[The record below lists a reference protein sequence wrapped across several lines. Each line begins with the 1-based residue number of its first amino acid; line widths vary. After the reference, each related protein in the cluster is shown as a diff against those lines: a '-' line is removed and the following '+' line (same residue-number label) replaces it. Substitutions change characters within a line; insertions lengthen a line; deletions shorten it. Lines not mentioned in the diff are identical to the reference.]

1 MHIACSFYIS
11 IFQRQSPKELKKFV
25 HFAKLTGKEVSAYNP
40 YIRRVRAM
48 EGMTGKEIL
57 NLIDWLKNQGFDN
70 DKIVECIEAV
80 EGKKP
85 ENNTEDKEY

>member
-1 MHIACSFYIS
+1 
-11 IFQRQSPKELKKFV
+11 
-25 HFAKLTGKEVSAYNP
+25 
-40 YIRRVRAM
+40 M

-57 NLIDWLKNQGFDN
+57 NLIDWLKKQGFDN

-85 ENNTEDKEY
+85 ENNTEDKDQLNIGKHLDLQMTFII

>member
-1 MHIACSFYIS
+1 
-11 IFQRQSPKELKKFV
+11 
-25 HFAKLTGKEVSAYNP
+25 
-40 YIRRVRAM
+40 M

-85 ENNTEDKEY
+85 EKNTEDKE

>member
-1 MHIACSFYIS
+1 
-11 IFQRQSPKELKKFV
+11 
-25 HFAKLTGKEVSAYNP
+25 
-40 YIRRVRAM
+40 M

-57 NLIDWLKNQGFDN
+57 NLIDWLKKQGFDN

-85 ENNTEDKEY
+85 ENDTKDKE